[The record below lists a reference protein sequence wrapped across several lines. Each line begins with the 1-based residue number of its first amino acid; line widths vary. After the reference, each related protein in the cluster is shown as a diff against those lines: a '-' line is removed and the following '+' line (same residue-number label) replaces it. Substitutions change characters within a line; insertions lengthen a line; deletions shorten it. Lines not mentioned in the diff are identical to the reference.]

1 MKKLF
6 IAVSL
11 IASSFAAFAQKPV
24 AGDKGFTF
32 GVNGLGAFGL
42 GGTNQTTASSSG
54 TITPTLLFRYYLA
67 DDMAVRAGLN
77 YGRSGKTTTN
87 DLTSTAGTKT
97 ETKTGGN
104 GQFAITL
111 GIQKSLGSSE
121 KLEPYVGADLLF
133 GVGKVNGTLEQTTT
147 VTDATK
153 AGGTN
158 GDYTKT
164 TNTLASQTR
173 IGILPAVGF
182 NYYFS
187 DKFAFGAEFNWGF
200 VYNNTGTGSSKTET
214 KVGTNT
220 TTTTTS
226 GGLSTKAGTFG
237 NYGSGLI
244 TVSVFF

>member
-42 GGTNQTTASSSG
+42 SGTNQTGAGNGMS
-54 TITPTLLFRYYLA
+54 PTMLFRYYLA

-77 YGRSGKTTTN
+77 YQRAGNTKTT
-87 DLTSTAGTKT
+87 DLTATAGTKT

-111 GIQKSLGSSE
+111 GIQKSLGSAE

-133 GVGKVNGTLEQTTT
+133 GVGKVNGTLETTTT

-200 VYNNTGTGSSKTET
+200 VYNNQGTGSSKTET
-214 KVGTNT
+214 KVGSNT
-220 TTTTTS
+220 TTTTTT
-226 GGLSTKAGTFG
+226 GGTSTKAGTFG